1 MTKTVLLTRLNY
13 IFDKAEAALATGQAS
28 PMEGVTLKMAES
40 RGFSTSGLSFIL
52 DLYGDKHPYYVGF
65 QNATKYH
72 YETSVRSGIEIL
84 DNIKA
89 EIENGWLN
97 SIKSIVS
104 AEIFSDF
111 LEMAEHLLK
120 NDYKDASAVMLG
132 SVLEEKL
139 RQLSELHKLPI
150 KKLTES
156 GKEFPVNADRLNNE
170 LAKAEVYNKLE
181 QKTVTAHLDLRNKAA
196 HGHYNEYDKSQV
208 NLMYDYVLNFV
219 AKYN

>member
-1 MTKTVLLTRLNY
+1 MTKAVLLDRLNY
-13 IFDKAEAALATGQAS
+13 VFDKAEAALATGQAS
-28 PMEGVTLKMAES
+28 PMEGVTLQMAES
-40 RGFSTSGLSFIL
+40 RGFVTSGLSFIL

-65 QNATKYH
+65 KNATKYH
-72 YETSVRSGIEIL
+72 HETSVRSGIEIL

-132 SVLEEKL
+132 SLLEEKL
-139 RQLSELHKLPI
+139 RQLSELNKIPTKNI
-150 KKLTES
+150 TES
-156 GKEFPVNADRLNNE
+156 GKEFPVKADRLNNE
-170 LAKAEVYNKLE
+170 LAKAEVYNRLE
-181 QKTVTAHLDLRNKAA
+181 QKSVTAHLDLRNKAA
-196 HGHYNEYDKSQV
+196 HGHYNDYDKSQV
-208 NLMYDYVLNFV
+208 NLMYDFVLNFL